1 MAAKLRSEIFSPD
14 EQAIVH
20 CMNQCVRK
28 LFLLGDDKATK
39 KANRRR
45 RRKFERELKKV
56 SGGFAIDLLS
66 YAIMENHFH
75 LILRSRPDVLAQWS
89 DAEVVK
95 QWHKLCRVVTD
106 GKGKL
111 VNNPDDQQVAKMLAN
126 TKKVAKWRA
135 RLSDISWYMKL
146 LSERTS
152 RWFNAEDKVPGH
164 FWKGRFKS
172 VLLMDER
179 ALMTC
184 SMYVDLNRIQ
194 AELAASLES
203 SDYTSIQRR
212 IQAAAVRTSMHKIM
226 AETFAVDTSI
236 VSTAV
241 IDRNACDIPEASS
254 AEAQPLPD
262 AHLSPVQIDE
272 QNDPLGPHLS
282 PAPTRC
288 SDKGFL
294 PMSQARYEAILNWSA
309 DQIRHRHKGE
319 AFDESPPELAQLQ
332 IEPDVW
338 CKLVTQFD
346 DLFFTA
352 AGSPETIDTHP
363 SKSGKRFNMPRKTRE
378 MLSA

>member
-1 MAAKLRSEIFSPD
+1 
-14 EQAIVH
+14 
-20 CMNQCVRK
+20 MNQCVRK

-95 QWHKLCRVVTD
+95 QWHKLCPVVTD

-194 AELAASLES
+194 PNWPLRWNRATTPPSSVASRPRLS
-203 SDYTSIQRR
+203 GPPCTKSWRKRSLWILRLS
-212 IQAAAVRTSMHKIM
+212 V
-226 AETFAVDTSI
+226 
-236 VSTAV
+236 
-241 IDRNACDIPEASS
+241 
-254 AEAQPLPD
+254 QP
-262 AHLSPVQIDE
+262 
-272 QNDPLGPHLS
+272 
-282 PAPTRC
+282 
-288 SDKGFL
+288 
-294 PMSQARYEAILNWSA
+294 
-309 DQIRHRHKGE
+309 
-319 AFDESPPELAQLQ
+319 
-332 IEPDVW
+332 
-338 CKLVTQFD
+338 
-346 DLFFTA
+346 
-352 AGSPETIDTHP
+352 
-363 SKSGKRFNMPRKTRE
+363 
-378 MLSA
+378 